1 MNWTFRKGIPQGGG
15 GKDPPTP
22 ERFILK
28 GSPEVPPHQNNVTAS
43 VLAALKETTR
53 MRKAIFFL
61 LIFFVVGVPMAVRAG
76 SVYLPLIIRTQTLQN
91 GDFEKGPDGSWK
103 ETSSN
108 GYPLILTGGDLQG
121 LLPQGGSW
129 AVWMGGNNNE
139 TSRLSQTIYVPDQ
152 ATTLNYYYWIESY
165 ELAENCGFDNA
176 LLSFGGTTQKTYVLC
191 ESNNTNQ
198 WVLGQIR
205 SKGRISCCPGARPG
219 LRDFRRFPY
228 GFARSISFSQPRGAK
243 LDDYPQ

>member
-1 MNWTFRKGIPQGGG
+1 
-15 GKDPPTP
+15 
-22 ERFILK
+22 
-28 GSPEVPPHQNNVTAS
+28 
-43 VLAALKETTR
+43 
-53 MRKAIFFL
+53 MRKAFFFLWIFFL
-61 LIFFVVGVPMAVRAG
+61 VGVPLTARSG
-76 SVYLPLIIRTQTLQN
+76 SVYLPLIFKTQSQTLQN

-176 LLSFGGTTQKTYVLC
+176 LLRFGGTTQKTYILC

-198 WVLGQIR
+198 WVLGQIDLV
-205 SKGRISCCPGARPG
+205 P
-219 LRDFRRFPY
+219 FRGKIEVLAFELTNDDVDHSNL
-228 GFARSISFSQPRGAK
+228 FLDSISISTITGQ
-243 LDDYPQ
+243 